1 MYQDYLLDAA
11 EYDREMSYRKAII
24 EREKRVREGIGDSAC
39 SRLPRRWAKPMNPSS
54 RAAAASRSAA
64 IALPI
69 PLQSLIISVRNV
81 SDWSDCD

>member
-1 MYQDYLLDAA
+1 MYQDYLVDAA

-54 RAAAASRSAA
+54 RAAAASSPVYNRLVGITPVTYNLSEK
-64 IALPI
+64 
-69 PLQSLIISVRNV
+69 
-81 SDWSDCD
+81 CE